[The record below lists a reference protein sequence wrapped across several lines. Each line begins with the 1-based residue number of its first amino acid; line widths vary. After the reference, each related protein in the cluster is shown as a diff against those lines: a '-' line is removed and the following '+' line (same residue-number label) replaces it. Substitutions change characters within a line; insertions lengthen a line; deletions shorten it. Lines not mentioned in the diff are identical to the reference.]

1 MSSDKA
7 LLIFAVILFVVSG
20 AWLLV
25 SYNQTTG
32 FATSTGTANLSV
44 ESSASINFTTNNIN
58 WQSGKVGV
66 GLTNATLDT
75 SAGTVT
81 GGNWTVVSQGLVLE
95 NIGNTNVTLDIK
107 TGKTAATFI
116 GGTSPSYEYNVS
128 NVEASSCTATAGF
141 NLGVWYTVNTTD
153 PGTRVCD
160 LFQFANGADTIR
172 IDLRLVV
179 PSDSKT
185 GALGDIITATAT

>member
-1 MSSDKA
+1 MSSDKV

-25 SYNQTTG
+25 SYSQTTG

-44 ESSASINFTTNNIN
+44 ESSASVNFTTNNIN
-58 WQSGKVGV
+58 WASGKVNIGS
-66 GLTNATLDT
+66 TNATLDT
-75 SAGTVT
+75 SAGTVS

-95 NIGNTNVTLDIK
+95 NIGNTNATLDIK
-107 TGKTAATFI
+107 TGKTAATFL
-116 GGTSPSYEYNVS
+116 GGTSPSYKYNVS
-128 NVEASSCTATAGF
+128 NVEANSCVNASAFDIGA
-141 NLGVWYTVNTTD
+141 WYVVNTSGD
-153 PGTRVCD
+153 GTRVCD
-160 LFQFANGADTIR
+160 VFGFANGADTIR
-172 IDLRLVV
+172 IDLQLVV